1 MAAVT
6 PQAPSTARLESETWS
21 AHRSHPWPP
30 TERTLRERLLPTVS
44 VAPGWSWLLPLLPV
58 LLGGFLRFW
67 NLGHPQDIAFDETYY
82 VKDSWSMMLSGYERQ
97 WPEGA
102 DDGFIAGVPPDPL
115 DEPSY
120 AVHPPLGKILVGLG
134 MWLFGPGD
142 AFGWRFSSAVAG
154 TAMILLVVI
163 AAALLFRSPI
173 VAAIAGLALSVDGL
187 HLTQSRLAL
196 LDIFLALFVLLAF
209 VLLLVDREDGRMRL
223 AHRLGAA
230 PGPGADLP
238 PDPPPAPASRH
249 WDWGPW
255 LGVRWWR
262 IAAGV
267 SCGLALGVKWNALYF
282 IAALGLLTVAW
293 DITARRTAGVRHWL
307 PAGILKDGLF
317 AFVSLIPTALL
328 VYLLTWTGWLR
339 STDGYD
345 RSWAAEHPGEG
356 VAWLPEALRSLWA
369 YHVSAYRFHEGL
381 DTEHTYMSSPWQ
393 WLVLARPTSYY
404 YESLGQGQA
413 GCAVEQCSQQIV
425 NQGNPAVW
433 WAALPAIA
441 AAVVIVA
448 LRRDWRLLSLLGLVA
463 AGWAPWLLY
472 PERTKYFFY
481 ALPYLPFLV
490 LIFAGIA
497 GLLLPGP
504 RTRLWRARGGWLLVG
519 LWLVLVV
526 GCAAYFWPL
535 WSAEV
540 IPYDAWRDRMWFDS
554 WI

>member
-6 PQAPSTARLESETWS
+6 PLAPSTARLESEAWT
-21 AHRSHPWPP
+21 AQRLHP
-30 TERTLRERLLPTVS
+30 TEPTLRERLLPLVS
-44 VAPGWSWLLPLLPV
+44 VAPGWAWLLPLLPV
-58 LLGGFLRFW
+58 VLGGFLRFW
-67 NLGHPQDIAFDETYY
+67 DLGHPQDIAFDETYY
-82 VKDSWSMMLSGYERQ
+82 VKDSWSIILSGYERS
-97 WPEGA
+97 WPEDA
-102 DDGFIAGVPPDPL
+102 DDGFIAGNPPDPL
-115 DEPSY
+115 DEAAY
-120 AVHPPLGKILVGLG
+120 AVHPPLGKILIGVG

-163 AAALLFRSPI
+163 AAALMFRSPV

-187 HLTQSRLAL
+187 HLSHSRLAL
-196 LDIFLALFVLLAF
+196 LDIFLALFLLLAF

-223 AHRLGAA
+223 ARRLGAER
-230 PGPGADLP
+230 P
-238 PDPPPAPASRH
+238 PDADEGSGAAADRR
-249 WDWGPW
+249 WAWGPW

-262 IAAGV
+262 IAAGI

-282 IAALGLLTVAW
+282 IAALGLLSVAW
-293 DITARRTAGVRHWL
+293 DLTARRTAGVRHWFL
-307 PAGILKDGLF
+307 AGILKDGLF
-317 AFVSLIPTALL
+317 AFVSLIPTALIA
-328 VYLLTWTGWLR
+328 YLITWTGWLR
-339 STDGYD
+339 SEGGYY
-345 RSWAAEHPGEG
+345 RSWAEQNPGEG
-356 VAWLPEALRSLWA
+356 VLWLPEALRSLWT
-369 YHVSAYRFHEGL
+369 YHVSAYHFHEGL
-381 DTEHTYMSSPWQ
+381 DTEHNYMSSPWQ

-404 YESLGQGQA
+404 YESISQGQA

-425 NQGNPAVW
+425 NQGNPAIW

-441 AAVVIVA
+441 AAVVIVI

-463 AGWAPWLLY
+463 AGWAPWLMY

-481 ALPYLPFLV
+481 TLPYLPFLA
-490 LIFAGIA
+490 LILAGIA

-504 RTRLWRARGGWLLVG
+504 RTRRWPGRLGGMLVG

-526 GCAAYFWPL
+526 VCAAYFWPL
-535 WSAEV
+535 WTAEV